1 MVQVNNTEDKSEAV
15 RQDGYTITVDLD
27 KCISAGPCS
36 IVAPLTFYLRDSDG
50 KALILDPDGDSLE
63 KVKEAA
69 RSCPILAIFIK
80 DKNGKQIFP

>member
-15 RQDGYTITVDLD
+15 RQDGHTITVDLD

-50 KALILDPDGDSLE
+50 KALILDPNGDTL
-63 KVKEAA
+63 V
-69 RSCPILAIFIK
+69 
-80 DKNGKQIFP
+80 